1 MKKKKKV
8 IYIIFLFLIYVAS
21 FTITIKYYLD
31 NDNFLLTHYLLNND
45 NNKIINRLISFI
57 ANIKFDEPISF
68 IKDNYHV
75 TIKTSS
81 DDIKDI
87 TTLPKNNYVKDPNPI
102 NVDKPIVYLYNTH
115 QSEEYSNS
123 NNLEYNV
130 KPTVMTASYILREM
144 LNKNN
149 INTIVEENDVLEFL
163 KTNNWNYAASYKV
176 SRMLMEDI
184 KEKEPTLKYYIDLHR
199 DSVSRK
205 VSTITINNK
214 SYAKLLFIL
223 GLENNNYLENLKFIE
238 KINNEIDKKYPGLSR
253 GIYKKQGPGVN
264 GVYNQDFSQNTILI
278 EVGGQ
283 DNTID
288 EVYNSCLVISEILT
302 NYIKGDN
309 SES

>member
-21 FTITIKYYLD
+21 FTITIKYYLEHD
-31 NDNFLLTHYLLNND
+31 NNFFTQYLLGNN
-45 NNKIINRLISFI
+45 NHQVINKLISFI

-115 QSEEYSNS
+115 QSEEYSTS